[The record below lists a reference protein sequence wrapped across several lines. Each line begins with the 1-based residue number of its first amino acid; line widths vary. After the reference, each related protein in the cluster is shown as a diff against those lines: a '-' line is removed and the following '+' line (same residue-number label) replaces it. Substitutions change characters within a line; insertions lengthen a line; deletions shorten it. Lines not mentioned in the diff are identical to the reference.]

1 MASSSSRQGKFDMDL
16 THGLEPKEI
25 EEGYI
30 LTCQAHPISDEVV
43 VDFDQ
48 R

>member
-1 MASSSSRQGKFDMDL
+1 MVTIGFQTDSKLKLSGSC
-16 THGLEPKEI
+16 H
-25 EEGYI
+25 
-30 LTCQAHPISDEVV
+30 AHPISDEVV

>member
-1 MASSSSRQGKFDMDL
+1 MDVC
-16 THGLEPKEI
+16 HGLTPSEVAA
-25 EEGYI
+25 GYI
-30 LTCQAHPISDEVV
+30 LCCQAHPISDEVV